1 MIKKLIIKFVSWFK
15 TFAFGDE
22 VESDKGYIHIVTPE
36 LQVKAKFDDEEGM
49 LRIQTI
55 INNEISL
62 RFNRMEDLR

>member
-36 LQVKAKFDDEEGM
+36 LQVKAKFDDEESM
-49 LRIQTI
+49 KRIQKI
-55 INNEISL
+55 INNEIEL
-62 RFNRMEDLR
+62 RFERMVEMR

>member
-1 MIKKLIIKFVSWFK
+1 MLKQLIKKLISALK

-36 LQVKAKFDDEEGM
+36 LEVKAKFDDEESM

-62 RFNRMEDLR
+62 RFNRMEELE